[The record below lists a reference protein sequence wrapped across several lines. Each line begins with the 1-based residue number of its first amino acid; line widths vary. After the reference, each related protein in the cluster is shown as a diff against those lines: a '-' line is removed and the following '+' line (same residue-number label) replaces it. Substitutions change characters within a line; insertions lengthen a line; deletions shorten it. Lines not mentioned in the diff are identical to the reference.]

1 MPSTDTLSWASP
13 SRRQLL
19 KSIGGLPLLGASG
32 TASAQQTSTF
42 ELDGK
47 IPGWVGQSPDA
58 IADQTNPT
66 LSLTPGRQY
75 EITWTNVD
83 GRAHNIVMIDGDGN
97 TLERTEIIS
106 KQGATQT
113 LTFTA
118 TAEMA
123 EYFCEAHPNSMRGE
137 FQIDGTTSTT
147 TTTPTEENSSNR
159 FMPTGATVRIETIAE
174 GGMTAPT
181 AFEVPPGDDNRRF
194 IVDQVGQVYI
204 LGSGGLE
211 PFIDIG
217 DQLVDFD
224 NLPSDKTIDERGLL
238 GLAFHPEFRDNRK
251 FYLHYSAPPRSGTP
265 DGYTHTQ
272 VLSEFRATED
282 FSAGDSNSER
292 TLLEIPSPFYTHNAG
307 DILFGPDDSYLYMGM
322 GNGGGH
328 LRITGNVDDWYKN
341 RGGNGQDVTENLL
354 GSILRIDVDTQEDGK
369 PYGIPN
375 DNPLVGR
382 EGLDEQFAWGF
393 RNPWRMTFDRGNLF
407 VCDVGQFKYEEVNI
421 VAKGNNYGWNV
432 KEGSHC
438 FASGGV
444 GEITECPDQMPPD
457 VRGGEP
463 LIDPIIEYPHNYEGE
478 SVGSAVTGGT
488 IYENATIPGLR
499 GKFVFSDYSK
509 SAGQPSGS
517 VFAATPPQEGQ
528 WSLEEVTFEGY
539 ENGTL
544 DSYVLGVHPDA
555 REELYVLT
563 TDNLGVRG
571 ETGAVHKINPPSA
584 ETTTPAATAT
594 PERPPTATPTP
605 TPTPTAT
612 PTPTSETSTTTDT
625 ATDMTRSRTTA
636 TNTGESGG
644 WISQVNG
651 PGFGIVAAL
660 AVLGSIAIRLLSQRE

>member
-1 MPSTDTLSWASP
+1 MSSTNTLSWASP

-19 KSIGGLPLLGASG
+19 KYAVGLPLLGASG
-32 TASAQQTSTF
+32 TANAQQTSAF

-47 IPGWVGQSPDA
+47 ITGWVGQSPDA

-66 LSLTPGRQY
+66 LTLTPGRQY

-83 GRAHNIVMIDGDGN
+83 GRAHNIVVIDGDGN

-106 KQGATQT
+106 EQGATQT

-118 TAEMA
+118 TTEMA
-123 EYFCEAHPNSMRGE
+123 EYFCEVHPNSMRGE
-137 FQIDGTTSTT
+137 LRIDGTTSTT
-147 TTTPTEENSSNR
+147 TTTPTPEENSSNR
-159 FMPTGATVRIETIAE
+159 FMPAGATVRLETIAE

-181 AFEVPPGDDNRRF
+181 ALEIPPSDDDRRF
-194 IVDQVGQVYI
+194 IADQVGQVYI
-204 LGSGGLE
+204 LGSSGLE
-211 PFIDIG
+211 PFIDIS

-238 GLAFHPEFRDNRK
+238 GLTFHPEFRDNQK

-282 FSAGDSNSER
+282 FSAGDPDSER
-292 TLLEIPSPFYTHNAG
+292 TVLEIPSPYYTHNAG
-307 DILFGPDDSYLYMGM
+307 DIVFGPDDGYLYMGM
-322 GNGGGH
+322 GNGGGD
-328 LRITGNVDDWYKN
+328 LQTTGNVDDWYKN

-369 PYGIPN
+369 PYAIPD

-407 VCDVGQFKYEEVNI
+407 VCDVGQFEYEEVNI

-444 GEITECPDQMPPD
+444 GEITECPDRTPPD

-488 IYENATIPGLR
+488 IYENATIPALR
-499 GKFVFSDYSK
+499 GKFVFGDYSK

-528 WSLEEVTFEGY
+528 WPLEEVRFEGD
-539 ENGTL
+539 ENDTL
-544 DSYVLGVHPDA
+544 DSYVLGVHPDG
-555 REELYVLT
+555 RGELYVLT

-571 ETGAVHKINPPSA
+571 ETGAVHKINPPST

-594 PERPPTATPTP
+594 PEHPPTATPTP
-605 TPTPTAT
+605 TPTPT
-612 PTPTSETSTTTDT
+612 PTSETSTTTDVVADT
-625 ATDMTRSRTTA
+625 TRSRTTA
-636 TNTGESGG
+636 TNTGESEG
-644 WISQVNG
+644 WISQVDG
-651 PGFGIVAAL
+651 PGFSIAAAL
-660 AVLGSIAIRLLSQRE
+660 AALGGIAIRSLSQRE